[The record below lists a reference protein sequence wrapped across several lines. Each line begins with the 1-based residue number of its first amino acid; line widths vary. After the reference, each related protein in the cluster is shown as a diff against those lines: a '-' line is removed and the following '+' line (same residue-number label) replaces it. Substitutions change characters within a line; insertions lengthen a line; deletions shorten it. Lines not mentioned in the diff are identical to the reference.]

1 MHICKIGKCQL
12 GFSLFLFFFSLVFFA
27 RPTIAVDATDTQSA
41 RVLASSAYFQIDA
54 NRFDQAQLTEALV
67 KLDQA
72 AKLNPDEP
80 FVYLAASLAN
90 LVSGYRIGDWYEL
103 NSFDAGTLEKSLP
116 LAEKGVKLG
125 PTVSQG
131 YAQLARLHIL
141 RKDFANAERNISKAK
156 ELDPSNFYP
165 WYFEGIYYEKLRDIA
180 SANKAFN
187 EAEVR
192 ATRSDQR
199 TNVNR
204 HRSRVASI
212 AHDPVQQEQLLLK
225 NISLSPKD
233 GRFYSEYARFLMCK
247 GRYEE
252 SIVQW
257 EKTLTLM
264 PTWSYAQTNLT
275 SARRLAAIERE
286 KRTSC

>member
-1 MHICKIGKCQL
+1 MRMSEKRNSRLSLLFMLLLGLAFPAERICAGD
-12 GFSLFLFFFSLVFFA
+12 SSDV
-27 RPTIAVDATDTQSA
+27 TSA
-41 RVLASSAYFQIDA
+41 RELASSAYYQIDA
-54 NRFDQAQLTEALV
+54 NRFDQAQLSQALM
-67 KLDQA
+67 KIGQA

-90 LVSGYRIGDWYEL
+90 LVGGYRIGDWYEL

-116 LAEKGVKLG
+116 LAEKGVELG

-131 YAQLARLHIL
+131 YAQLGRLSIL

-180 SANKAFN
+180 SANKAFD

-212 AHDPVQQEQLLLK
+212 AHDPIQQEQLLLK
-225 NISLSPKD
+225 NISLNPKD
-233 GRFYSEYARFLMCK
+233 GLLYSEYARFLMCK

-257 EKTLTLM
+257 EKTLSLI